1 MEDIASEAFPSRL
14 PHLIQR
20 TTPPLRCTKLTSVQH
35 MEPSARTTPLLE
47 SPPGEDL
54 DHLYDDAGC
63 PRKLPRLNPEHIE
76 ISADALSH
84 GLIPL
89 RTAADDFPQDCSS
102 IRSQKMM
109 QQDAVP
115 SESRKSQYFKHAC
128 TVEPFLFT
136 LVNVAEPS
144 QTSRPFRITV
154 SDEALRNPFLTAS
167 KVMSIE
173 KWRHQ
178 VQFQDTC
185 FRQTPSNWMFK
196 LADFDRRTGFFH
208 KHHNTTTSAPAS
220 PDTQSPFDLE
230 PHHFELS
237 PLHVGG
243 MQHARPN
250 PVANLDELDIRG
262 ERLIERV
269 NYSHSQAQDIEKS
282 LDCLDS
288 RLQILQQAS
297 SFTDNYQRDPMVPQS
312 NKRICCEVPPI
323 TPKTRPKLP
332 DVAITGYPLR
342 EPSPD
347 QDPTVPKA
355 VAPVGLTPTTAQI
368 IDWPRRGDAAHSLSF
383 ILNPV
388 VNPAKETKRD
398 LEPPSTGSADSQ
410 DADHLG
416 SENPTRQP
424 MVFSGSL
431 STVSIP
437 GSGAAALVRVSGVD
451 TDDLEPT
458 LVKEHCNTFF
468 KRYSNR
474 LTWCPE
480 ERSNKE
486 TLTRKSKL
494 LLCAIISASD
504 PKPTKSEMVSSCY
517 HNALNMSR
525 SAVFPERDY
534 NIHDLK
540 GIMVLTIYHGLHCV
554 CPHFVSLCLTLRLH
568 KVFVKLTD
576 PTLRGRAKEAELVEM
591 GRTWLLVVI
600 YSHFLCIFSRKLYL
614 IGSPPA
620 SICKHAET
628 LESSEHA
635 QPCDRLINAHVNLM
649 MVLAHAQN
657 KLDSRNHP
665 GLLSE
670 RKEKFVLPEVYNVII
685 VLDRWAK
692 EWKDLCPQLFTT
704 KTEGPRRFL
713 QNAQQYV
720 KLYIMHAAV
729 WPCQDGRT
737 IITNTRRHQ
746 WALEGCQHAE
756 GILRAVLD
764 LKDELDFHEKNN
776 LEPDL
781 DDLPLNIEYHK
792 ATLGLATGYL
802 LWVSM
807 IIPGYVKL
815 DCYLS
820 LFTRLHGIEFKFSC
834 EYIEIIEKCIH
845 SIHEML
851 TFQKE
856 RLKSDYS
863 SNDGIG
869 ISEQVHKIG
878 TNLEARGCQLGPNEL
893 RDGCVGQYRYE
904 DGTFVMGEDM
914 AKDLDK
920 LMTDTQFWFQL
931 ELE

>member
-1 MEDIASEAFPSRL
+1 MRQCSDGQTLSLNDHASRNCEANKCQSSDLKGSPSSDWARSGVVNRSGFPLSCILDIGHIIPGFGRTRQPRYSIAVRP
-14 PHLIQR
+14 R
-20 TTPPLRCTKLTSVQH
+20 TTS
-35 MEPSARTTPLLE
+35 
-47 SPPGEDL
+47 
-54 DHLYDDAGC
+54 
-63 PRKLPRLNPEHIE
+63 
-76 ISADALSH
+76 
-84 GLIPL
+84 L
-89 RTAADDFPQDCSS
+89 RTIAIA
-102 IRSQKMM
+102 R
-109 QQDAVP
+109 
-115 SESRKSQYFKHAC
+115 
-128 TVEPFLFT
+128 
-136 LVNVAEPS
+136 
-144 QTSRPFRITV
+144 
-154 SDEALRNPFLTAS
+154 
-167 KVMSIE
+167 
-173 KWRHQ
+173 W
-178 VQFQDTC
+178 
-185 FRQTPSNWMFK
+185 
-196 LADFDRRTGFFH
+196 
-208 KHHNTTTSAPAS
+208 
-220 PDTQSPFDLE
+220 
-230 PHHFELS
+230 
-237 PLHVGG
+237 

-282 LDCLDS
+282 LDCWIHDYRYCS
-288 RLQILQQAS
+288 RRPPLQIIINVTRWFRNLTKEFAVKSHRLRLKLGQSFLMWPSQAIRCG
-297 SFTDNYQRDPMVPQS
+297 NH
-312 NKRICCEVPPI
+312 
-323 TPKTRPKLP
+323 
-332 DVAITGYPLR
+332 
-342 EPSPD
+342 PD

-600 YSHFLCIFSRKLYL
+600 YSHFRKLYL

-720 KLYIMHAAV
+720 KLYIMLTCTSDLVNSMLQYGLVKMEGRLSLIHAAIN
-729 WPCQDGRT
+729 G
-737 IITNTRRHQ
+737 
-746 WALEGCQHAE
+746 ALEGCQHAE
-756 GILRAVLD
+756 DILRAVLD

-792 ATLGLATGYL
+792 ATDWLSLMGY
-802 LWVSM
+802 
-807 IIPGYVKL
+807 
-815 DCYLS
+815 

>member
-47 SPPGEDL
+47 SPPEEDL
-54 DHLYDDAGC
+54 DHLSDDAGC
-63 PRKLPRLNPEHIE
+63 RRKLPRLKPEHIE

-89 RTAADDFPQDCSS
+89 RTPADDFPQDCSS

-416 SENPTRQP
+416 S
-424 MVFSGSL
+424 
-431 STVSIP
+431 
-437 GSGAAALVRVSGVD
+437 GA
-451 TDDLEPT
+451 
-458 LVKEHCNTFF
+458 
-468 KRYSNR
+468 
-474 LTWCPE
+474 
-480 ERSNKE
+480 
-486 TLTRKSKL
+486 
-494 LLCAIISASD
+494 
-504 PKPTKSEMVSSCY
+504 
-517 HNALNMSR
+517 
-525 SAVFPERDY
+525 
-534 NIHDLK
+534 
-540 GIMVLTIYHGLHCV
+540 
-554 CPHFVSLCLTLRLH
+554 
-568 KVFVKLTD
+568 
-576 PTLRGRAKEAELVEM
+576 
-591 GRTWLLVVI
+591 
-600 YSHFLCIFSRKLYL
+600 
-614 IGSPPA
+614 
-620 SICKHAET
+620 
-628 LESSEHA
+628 
-635 QPCDRLINAHVNLM
+635 
-649 MVLAHAQN
+649 
-657 KLDSRNHP
+657 
-665 GLLSE
+665 
-670 RKEKFVLPEVYNVII
+670 
-685 VLDRWAK
+685 
-692 EWKDLCPQLFTT
+692 QL
-704 KTEGPRRFL
+704 
-713 QNAQQYV
+713 Q
-720 KLYIMHAAV
+720 
-729 WPCQDGRT
+729 
-737 IITNTRRHQ
+737 
-746 WALEGCQHAE
+746 
-756 GILRAVLD
+756 
-764 LKDELDFHEKNN
+764 
-776 LEPDL
+776 
-781 DDLPLNIEYHK
+781 
-792 ATLGLATGYL
+792 
-802 LWVSM
+802 S
-807 IIPGYVKL
+807 
-815 DCYLS
+815 
-820 LFTRLHGIEFKFSC
+820 
-834 EYIEIIEKCIH
+834 
-845 SIHEML
+845 
-851 TFQKE
+851 
-856 RLKSDYS
+856 
-863 SNDGIG
+863 
-869 ISEQVHKIG
+869 
-878 TNLEARGCQLGPNEL
+878 
-893 RDGCVGQYRYE
+893 
-904 DGTFVMGEDM
+904 
-914 AKDLDK
+914 
-920 LMTDTQFWFQL
+920 
-931 ELE
+931 